1 VCQPRH
7 LLEVGIKGHLVAVA
21 RHKRNLQRLAR
32 ALDRI
37 GELGRKAT
45 ARRALMCAEVLT
57 HDLLVRERRHR
68 RRRAALREQ
77 LQVGGAAQE
86 LVHGFW
92 RGALG
97 GSLWRGGGE
106 GPAAPFICSRTAV
119 LFCACL
125 RRPVCAS
132 QTGAKKIKKNDLWGS
147 GPAGRRRVAGARDR
161 RLGEPHREPH
171 ELRAVTIQHGDYR
184 GLTSAL
190 VKLA

>member
-1 VCQPRH
+1 M
-7 LLEVGIKGHLVAVA
+7 GFG
-21 RHKRNLQRLAR
+21 
-32 ALDRI
+32 
-37 GELGRKAT
+37 GG
-45 ARRALMCAEVLT
+45 
-57 HDLLVRERRHR
+57 LLVG
-68 RRRAALREQ
+68 
-77 LQVGGAAQE
+77 VFG
-86 LVHGFW
+86 
-92 RGALG
+92 
-97 GSLWRGGGE
+97 GGGE

-132 QTGAKKIKKNDLWGS
+132 QTGAKDKKKMIFGVR
-147 GPAGRRRVAGARDR
+147 GRRVAAGRRGGRARDL